1 MKRFIIHFIL
11 LLYLGLSTNCSMKH
25 KWRSKLE
32 EKASK
37 TTQVHKQVQETARE
51 RVTDTSFQHSLSE
64 IHSYQLWQFSGDVKF
79 APDGSI
85 QSNQVQLQSW
95 QKQADALQL
104 SQSRVSHNSQE
115 LSTLSTAE
123 SHSEFSKKSDDKKK
137 QKFSLNL
144 GWVALVLILV
154 LGVYFVRRKR

>member
-85 QSNQVQLQSW
+85 QSNQVQLQTW
-95 QKQADALQL
+95 HKQADALQL
-104 SQSRVSHNSQE
+104 SQSHARHTSQE
-115 LSTLSTAE
+115 TNTTSTTE
-123 SHSEFSKKSDDKKK
+123 SQSEVSKKSDYKEK
-137 QKFSLNL
+137 QKFRLNL

-154 LGVYFVRRKR
+154 LGVYLFWRRR